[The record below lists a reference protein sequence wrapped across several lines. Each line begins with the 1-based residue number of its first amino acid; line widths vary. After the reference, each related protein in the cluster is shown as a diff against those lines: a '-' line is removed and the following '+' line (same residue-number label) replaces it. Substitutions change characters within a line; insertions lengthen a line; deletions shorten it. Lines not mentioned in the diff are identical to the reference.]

1 MADVASLAVAEPA
14 AALRQRCPDAKAA
27 PAAPPAQL
35 KESETTENMQ
45 PKNKMGKLQGFAGTV
60 DGSFFKQPPWVD
72 TSMPPGMT
80 SQAPQINGKKVLR
93 NYLNLNFLVYSP
105 NLVWLS
111 VALFDYFVFP
121 YDLEA
126 AKTWASNWIAFR
138 FFANF
143 LIVFGYFGFWH
154 VTLYFLEWGKRP
166 FNPNRAYKISKVVHN
181 MFYTFLGVLQWTLW
195 EAVFMHCLATGRMP
209 YVTDAESFGTSWGL
223 FRFVLTCG
231 LVAIWRDMHFYFAHR
246 FIHIKFLYKYVHSL
260 HHRNTDVEPF
270 SGLCM
275 HPIEHLLYFAC
286 CGPALY
292 VYASPFCFMWFG
304 VHLLISPAASHSGYE
319 DNFQSDQFHYLHHR
333 FFECNYGTG
342 GIPYD
347 KWFGTFRDSL
357 DVNTKVYKG
366 AHVASADN
374 KMDSKSA
381 AAADTKATLKG
392 SLKLDQVMYNALCY
406 MLFPVMVA
414 GASLKLHGLDSISIP
429 GYVSNAQIMAFMMS
443 AGPLLVGIT
452 LLGMTSRRPFANP
465 RLTFLY
471 PFHKEKLLGAFG
483 FNASISFLVT
493 AVPVY
498 HLSHMLLSEPG
509 EAVYFSLYGGR

>member
-1 MADVASLAVAEPA
+1 
-14 AALRQRCPDAKAA
+14 
-27 PAAPPAQL
+27 
-35 KESETTENMQ
+35 
-45 PKNKMGKLQGFAGTV
+45 
-60 DGSFFKQPPWVD
+60 
-72 TSMPPGMT
+72 
-80 SQAPQINGKKVLR
+80 
-93 NYLNLNFLVYSP
+93 
-105 NLVWLS
+105 
-111 VALFDYFVFP
+111 
-121 YDLEA
+121 
-126 AKTWASNWIAFR
+126 
-138 FFANF
+138 
-143 LIVFGYFGFWH
+143 
-154 VTLYFLEWGKRP
+154 
-166 FNPNRAYKISKVVHN
+166 
-181 MFYTFLGVLQWTLW
+181 
-195 EAVFMHCLATGRMP
+195 
-209 YVTDAESFGTSWGL
+209 
-223 FRFVLTCG
+223 
-231 LVAIWRDMHFYFAHR
+231 
-246 FIHIKFLYKYVHSL
+246 
-260 HHRNTDVEPF
+260 
-270 SGLCM
+270 
-275 HPIEHLLYFAC
+275 
-286 CGPALY
+286 
-292 VYASPFCFMWFG
+292 MWFG

-381 AAADTKATLKG
+381 AAADTKATLMG